1 MKTKSTISRPEP
13 VRRYCV
19 IREGEESYVPRHLL
33 TAAELAD
40 VEERSNSPEARR
52 RFGTLLRKV
61 RQAEDAPSKAAI
73 KLLRA
78 KVAAGEPEELTDGEL
93 EPLLRNAPEHVKDS
107 MYRMNRRERPTA
119 PGGREGDMPRRLRAQ
134 DRPASD
140 TK

>member
-61 RQAEDAPSKAAI
+61 RQAEAEALEALAVSQTLEAAHE
-73 KLLRA
+73 
-78 KVAAGEPEELTDGEL
+78 AA
-93 EPLLRNAPEHVKDS
+93 
-107 MYRMNRRERPTA
+107 
-119 PGGREGDMPRRLRAQ
+119 
-134 DRPASD
+134 
-140 TK
+140 